1 MQITY
6 IRHETQAG
14 QGSYIAVISG
24 SIEPARLTYKI
35 ASPGLILAEHS
46 ETPSEVRGHGIAQAL
61 VSRMVEDARTGGYRV
76 MPICSYIASQFHKH
90 PEWSDVL
97 RC

>member
-1 MQITY
+1 MQITH

-14 QGSYIAVISG
+14 RGSYIAVLSG
-24 SIEPARLTYKI
+24 SEEPALLTYQI
-35 ASPGLILAEHS
+35 ASPGLILADHS
-46 ETPSEVRGHGIAQAL
+46 QTPSEVRGHGIAQAL
-61 VSRMVEDARTGGYRV
+61 VSRMVEDARTGGYRI

-97 RC
+97 RR

>member
-1 MQITY
+1 MRITY
-6 IRHETQAG
+6 IRHESQAG
-14 QGSYIAVISG
+14 RGTYIASISD
-24 SIEPARLTYKI
+24 SIEPARLTYQI
-35 ASPGLILAEHS
+35 ASPGLILADHS

-61 VSRMVEDARTGGYRV
+61 VSRMVEDARTGGYRI
-76 MPICSYIASQFHKH
+76 MPICSYISSQFQKH